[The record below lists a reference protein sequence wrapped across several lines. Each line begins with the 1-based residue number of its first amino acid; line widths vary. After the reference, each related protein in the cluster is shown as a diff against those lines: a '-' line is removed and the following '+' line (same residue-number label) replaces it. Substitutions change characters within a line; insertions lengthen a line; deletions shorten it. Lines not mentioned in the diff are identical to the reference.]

1 MKIALGSDHAGV
13 DYKKA
18 IAEHLRSKGIETL
31 DFGPFTT
38 DAVDYPDYIHPV
50 ARAVESGQADLGI
63 TLCGSGNGAAMT
75 ANKHAGIRAALCWT
89 PEWPV
94 TGPPPQRCQ
103 CAGHPRTF
111 CQPVPGP
118 GDGGRIPGRAFRR
131 GTAPTPHRE
140 DPRKGLMR
148 PLRS

>member
-18 IAEHLRSKGIETL
+18 IAEHLRGKGIETL

-50 ARAVESGQADLGI
+50 ARAVENGQADLGI

-89 PEWPV
+89 PEL
-94 TGPPPQRCQ
+94 
-103 CAGHPRTF
+103 AKLAKEHN
-111 CQPVPGP
+111 
-118 GDGGRIPGRAFRR
+118 DANI
-131 GTAPTPHRE
+131 
-140 DPRKGLMR
+140 
-148 PLRS
+148 